1 MNIYTIHYNKNGDKN
16 DVPFKKNINILT
28 NIFDQHIT
36 LNSLLQHLNFYDF
49 IICDIYLDVLYKY
62 DEKNDLFDQLKELK
76 KYMNYQVVT
85 IFREKNEFIIVIDN

>member
-1 MNIYTIHYNKNGDKN
+1 MTYHLKN
-16 DVPFKKNINILT
+16 NINILT
-28 NIFDQHIT
+28 NTFDQHIT

-62 DEKNDLFDQLKELK
+62 DEKNDLFDQLKKLK